1 MRNLPNLT
9 SIHSDGTSFMY
20 PRNVTVEN
28 IPNLQNINLPGAF
41 QKVQSR
47 SVLNISSQLNS
58 ILPIPC
64 GELSTIDT
72 TITSIIMPTYSCI
85 DASLKTLNLTRFTKI
100 ESIEIEND
108 CFVAVETFLIDGLNE
123 LKTINIGND
132 SFCQNHYGKKQWK
145 SFHILNCESLES
157 IQIGEWS
164 FSDFSGDF
172 ELKNLPQLQ
181 SIQIGKIGRGSG
193 NFHYSSFV
201 VQDLPSLQ
209 SITLGDHAFRY
220 SQSTIMENLP
230 SLESIQLGPDALLG
244 DRLYRSSVTM
254 RDLPSLTSITSE
266 GVSFMNPSIV
276 TLENIPNVQYVK
288 LPWAFD
294 KVTTKTISNV
304 SSILADLVP

>member
-1 MRNLPNLT
+1 
-9 SIHSDGTSFMY
+9 
-20 PRNVTVEN
+20 
-28 IPNLQNINLPGAF
+28 
-41 QKVQSR
+41 
-47 SVLNISSQLNS
+47 
-58 ILPIPC
+58 
-64 GELSTIDT
+64 
-72 TITSIIMPTYSCI
+72 MPTYSCI

-181 SIQIGKIGRGSG
+181 SIQIGIIGRVSG

-201 VQDLPSLQ
+201 VQG
-209 SITLGDHAFRY
+209 I
-220 SQSTIMENLP
+220 
-230 SLESIQLGPDALLG
+230 
-244 DRLYRSSVTM
+244 
-254 RDLPSLTSITSE
+254 
-266 GVSFMNPSIV
+266 
-276 TLENIPNVQYVK
+276 ENIFKN
-288 LPWAFD
+288 L
-294 KVTTKTISNV
+294 NG
-304 SSILADLVP
+304 

>member
-1 MRNLPNLT
+1 
-9 SIHSDGTSFMY
+9 
-20 PRNVTVEN
+20 
-28 IPNLQNINLPGAF
+28 
-41 QKVQSR
+41 
-47 SVLNISSQLNS
+47 
-58 ILPIPC
+58 
-64 GELSTIDT
+64 
-72 TITSIIMPTYSCI
+72 MPTYSCI

-201 VQDLPSLQ
+201 VQG
-209 SITLGDHAFRY
+209 I
-220 SQSTIMENLP
+220 
-230 SLESIQLGPDALLG
+230 
-244 DRLYRSSVTM
+244 
-254 RDLPSLTSITSE
+254 
-266 GVSFMNPSIV
+266 
-276 TLENIPNVQYVK
+276 ENIFKN
-288 LPWAFD
+288 L
-294 KVTTKTISNV
+294 NG
-304 SSILADLVP
+304 